1 MVNLLLFIANTYA
14 SDVYEIC
21 RHEKQHW
28 NDREQKFET
37 KYVSTFYSREP
48 MQLIIHKNI
57 FEMNRD
63 KRTIMK
69 TFPTDIGKCWREH
82 ANSTLCFDDSTKQ
95 FEWDFFTYNGNI
107 TRDLLTVCFINGERV
122 D

>member
-1 MVNLLLFIANTYA
+1 MVNLLLFIAHAYA

-48 MQLIIHKNI
+48 MQLIIHKST
-57 FEMNRD
+57 FEINRD
-63 KRTIMK
+63 KRKISK
-69 TFPTDIGKCWREH
+69 TFDTNIGQCWREH
-82 ANSTLCFDDSTKQ
+82 ANSTLCFDDSTNQ
-95 FEWDFFTYNGNI
+95 FEWDFFTFNGNI
-107 TRDLLTVCFINGERV
+107 TRDLFSVCFINGEPV

>member
-1 MVNLLLFIANTYA
+1 MVNLLFLIANSFA

-37 KYVSTFYSREP
+37 KYVSTFYSRQP
-48 MQLIIHKNI
+48 MQLIIHERM
-57 FEMNRD
+57 FEINRD
-63 KRTIMK
+63 KRSITNK
-69 TFPTDIGKCWREH
+69 FNTDLMNCWREH
-82 ANSTLCFDDSTKQ
+82 ANSTLCFYESTNQ
-95 FEWDFFTYNGNI
+95 FEWDFFNYNGI
-107 TRDLLTVCFINGERV
+107 VTRDLLSVCFINGEPV